1 MKELVSKMGE
11 KERPG
16 GMVATVTTVCEEV
29 NTNRSPITDNID
41 HSFSQRCMNENSH
54 GPGPW
59 ARVMA
64 DKGVATKGRSDFSVL
79 PLWSQAPTIHL

>member
-1 MKELVSKMGE
+1 MGE
-11 KERPG
+11 EERPG
-16 GMVATVTTVCEEV
+16 GMVATVTTVGEEV
-29 NTNRSPITDNID
+29 NTNRPPVANNID

-64 DKGVATKGRSDFSVL
+64 DKGMTAEGWAEFSVT
-79 PLWSQAPTIHL
+79 PLGSNTLAVHL